1 MSPGAAKLL
10 ELLFVI
16 ALVGG
21 WGAYDLWSLRR
32 DRAHEDLR
40 RDGAREDPRRDR
52 ARSDPAGDRGAA
64 ARRES
69 VTDREDSA
77 AS

>member
-1 MSPGAAKLL
+1 MTAGAAKLL

-21 WGAYDLWSLRR
+21 WGGYELWSLRR
-32 DRAHEDLR
+32 DRS
-40 RDGAREDPRRDR
+40 RDD
-52 ARSDPAGDRGAA
+52 A

-69 VTDREDSA
+69 GRSERDA
-77 AS
+77 ARDDAGTPG

>member
-1 MSPGAAKLL
+1 MSAGAAKLL

-21 WGAYDLWSLRR
+21 WGAYELWSLRR
-32 DRAHEDLR
+32 DRAH
-40 RDGAREDPRRDR
+40 RDSRRDR
-52 ARSDPAGDRGAA
+52 ADHEQARVRDGA
-64 ARRES
+64 ARREP

>member
-1 MSPGAAKLL
+1 MSAGAAKLL

-21 WGAYDLWSLRR
+21 WGAYELWSLRR
-32 DRAHEDLR
+32 DRA
-40 RDGAREDPRRDR
+40 REDV
-52 ARSDPAGDRGAA
+52 
-64 ARRES
+64 ARRET

>member
-1 MSPGAAKLL
+1 MSAGAAKLL

-21 WGAYDLWSLRR
+21 WGAYELWSLRR
-32 DRAHEDLR
+32 DRAPH
-40 RDGAREDPRRDR
+40 DPGRDR
-52 ARSDPAGDRGAA
+52 AREDA
-64 ARRES
+64 ARRET